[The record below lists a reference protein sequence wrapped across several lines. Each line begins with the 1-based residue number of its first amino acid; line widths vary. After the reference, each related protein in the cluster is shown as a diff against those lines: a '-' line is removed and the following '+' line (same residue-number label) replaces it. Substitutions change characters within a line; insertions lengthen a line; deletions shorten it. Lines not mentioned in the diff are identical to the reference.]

1 MAISPWHPYIYIS
14 VRISAIYLF
23 FKNSGILILS
33 FDCTVGLAGF
43 GDGATC
49 GSTGAAVLVVFGTT
63 GFAVC
68 DATPA
73 SDRKVGRMEDDPPS
87 ACPP

>member
-1 MAISPWHPYIYIS
+1 MAIMPWHSYIS
-14 VRISAIYLF
+14 DCISAIYLF

-33 FDCTVGLAGF
+33 FACAVGLAGF
-43 GDGATC
+43 GVDALTC

-63 GFAVC
+63 GFAAC
-68 DATPA
+68 AEED
-73 SDRKVGRMEDDPPS
+73 SDRNVGLIEELPS